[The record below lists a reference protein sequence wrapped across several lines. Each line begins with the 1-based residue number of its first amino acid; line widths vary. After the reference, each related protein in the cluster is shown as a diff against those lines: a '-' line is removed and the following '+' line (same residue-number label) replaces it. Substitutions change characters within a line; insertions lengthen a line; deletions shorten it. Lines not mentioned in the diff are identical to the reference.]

1 MLVTLTVQNLAIIDN
16 LSVDFSEGMTVLTG
30 ETGAGKSLII
40 DAIDLLFGRRAS
52 TDLIRYGETKAIIEG
67 VFSET
72 PPAAKNLLGESED
85 DYLVLRRE
93 IHANGKSL
101 CKINNITVTLAQL
114 SAVADELGDIHTQF
128 DTQGLFNRKN
138 YLGFLD
144 DRAVEE
150 DLEEYRRRLKTF
162 RALDGKHRE
171 LTEKSQTDA
180 RQLEFLKYQQAELSK
195 ARLSPE
201 EEEELKSRAAY
212 LTNFEEINLNIKGF
226 AGIYDEA
233 NVLDNVYRS
242 LEYLDKLSSFDKKY
256 ADYKR
261 RLEELYYSLE
271 DLVDEVS
278 RDAKE
283 FEFDEGELDRINER
297 LGLYSDLKRKYK
309 LSTAEII
316 ALHDKISEEIDAIE
330 NYDYRLAALEKEL
343 AGAREAVLETANA
356 IREKRIALARRLEE
370 EIKAGLED
378 LQLKNTVFKI
388 AFNDISELKFY
399 ENGIDEIDFLITFNP
414 GEPLRPLSKVA
425 SGGELSRFM
434 LALKAILF
442 TKINLQTIVFDEIDA
457 GISGSVAYSI
467 AAKIKQISK
476 QAQVLCV
483 THLPQVAAAAD
494 HHISVTKRV
503 TGDRTST
510 EITRLDYSGR
520 VNEIGE
526 MISNGAATLASKALA
541 AELLDGKNVV

>member
-1 MLVTLTVQNLAIIDN
+1 M
-16 LSVDFSEGMTVLTG
+16 
-30 ETGAGKSLII
+30 
-40 DAIDLLFGRRAS
+40 
-52 TDLIRYGETKAIIEG
+52 
-67 VFSET
+67 
-72 PPAAKNLLGESED
+72 
-85 DYLVLRRE
+85 
-93 IHANGKSL
+93 
-101 CKINNITVTLAQL
+101 
-114 SAVADELGDIHTQF
+114 
-128 DTQGLFNRKN
+128 
-138 YLGFLD
+138 
-144 DRAVEE
+144 
-150 DLEEYRRRLKTF
+150 
-162 RALDGKHRE
+162 
-171 LTEKSQTDA
+171 
-180 RQLEFLKYQQAELSK
+180 
-195 ARLSPE
+195 
-201 EEEELKSRAAY
+201 
-212 LTNFEEINLNIKGF
+212 
-226 AGIYDEA
+226 
-233 NVLDNVYRS
+233 
-242 LEYLDKLSSFDKKY
+242 
-256 ADYKR
+256 
-261 RLEELYYSLE
+261 
-271 DLVDEVS
+271 
-278 RDAKE
+278 
-283 FEFDEGELDRINER
+283 
-297 LGLYSDLKRKYK
+297 
-309 LSTAEII
+309 
-316 ALHDKISEEIDAIE
+316 
-330 NYDYRLAALEKEL
+330 
-343 AGAREAVLETANA
+343 
-356 IREKRIALARRLEE
+356 
-370 EIKAGLED
+370 ED

>member
-399 ENGIDEIDFLITFNP
+399 ENGIDEIDFLITFTP

-526 MISNGAATLASKALA
+526 MISNGAATPASKALA

>member
-72 PPAAKNLLGESED
+72 PPAAKDLLGESED

-526 MISNGAATLASKALA
+526 MISNGAATPASKTLA

>member
-201 EEEELKSRAAY
+201 EEEKLKSRAAY

-434 LALKAILF
+434 LALKAIIF

-526 MISNGAATLASKALA
+526 MISNGAATPASKALA

>member
-180 RQLEFLKYQQAELSK
+180 RQLEILKYQQADLSK

-378 LQLKNTVFKI
+378 LQLLNTAFKF
-388 AFNDISELKFY
+388 AFKDITELMFY

>member
-201 EEEELKSRAAY
+201 EEEKLKSRAAY

-526 MISNGAATLASKALA
+526 MISNGAATPASKALA

>member
-201 EEEELKSRAAY
+201 EEEKLKSRAAY